1 MRTILT
7 RIEYACFAVSII
19 TLIFTWFLVGD
30 TDIISEPPPWV
41 TTVLMASACLFAVTG
56 AILHW
61 AGLPMQ
67 EVVKKEKKK

>member
-19 TLIFTWFLVGD
+19 SLFFVMFLVGD

-41 TTVLMASACLFAVTG
+41 TTVLMLLACLCAIVG

-61 AGLPMQ
+61 AGLPF
-67 EVVKKEKKK
+67 EEKPVKTKKK

>member
-7 RIEYACFAVSII
+7 RLEYVCFAVSII

-41 TTVLMASACLFAVTG
+41 TTVLMASACLFAVIG

-61 AGLPMQ
+61 AGVPLEEQSTKP
-67 EVVKKEKKK
+67 KKK